1 MKEWWKS
8 KTIWLGI
15 AQALVGAIFG
25 VVELIQQGSVDATAA
40 GAGGLGMLTVLA
52 RAVGSNIKV
61 R

>member
-1 MKEWWKS
+1 MKAWWKS

-40 GAGGLGMLTVLA
+40 GASGLGMLTVLA
-52 RAVGSNIKV
+52 RVVGSNIKV